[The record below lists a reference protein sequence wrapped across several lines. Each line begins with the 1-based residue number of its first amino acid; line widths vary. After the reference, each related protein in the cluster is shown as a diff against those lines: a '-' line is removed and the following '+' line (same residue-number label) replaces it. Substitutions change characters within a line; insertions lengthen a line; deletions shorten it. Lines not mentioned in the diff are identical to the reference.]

1 MSTPDFSA
9 FIQLLQQKL
18 EASSWQKLLLSGYQ
32 GEDSSLV
39 RIEVRPVVLKDIPH
53 LSFLYR
59 HKTRDI
65 TKNFAV
71 TEGLEL
77 IQKLLGTEFKAAHF
91 TALDSETQLSI
102 SKKGKVLSST
112 KAIKQAASS
121 ATVSAAA
128 LTHDKEKQRF
138 LTLDRPFL
146 QQLGVTDNQQRLV
159 PAMSRKWK
167 QINKFVEVFDRALS
181 QTGLKQ
187 KSAVHIA
194 DFGSGKAYLTFAV
207 HDYLTHQLGLDAKV
221 TGVELRQEL
230 VDLCNGVACDLNL
243 KGIGFE
249 QGDVKH
255 FQAKGIDVMIAL
267 HACDI
272 ATDYAIHMGIRTGA
286 SMIMCSP
293 CCHKQLRP
301 QLISPPLLQP
311 MLKHGIHLGEQA
323 EMLTDSL
330 RALLLE
336 AYGYETQ
343 VFEFIS
349 LEHTSKNKMI
359 LAVKSQ
365 KPKNR
370 EQILA
375 QVQQIKT
382 FYGIQQHC
390 LEELLLQS
398 E

>member
-1 MSTPDFSA
+1 MSTSDFSA
-9 FIQLLQQKL
+9 FMQLLQQKL
-18 EASSWQKLLLSGYQ
+18 EHNSWQKLLLSSYQ
-32 GEDSSLV
+32 GEDSTLV
-39 RIEVRPVVLKDIPH
+39 RIEVRPVVLKEIPH

-65 TKNFAV
+65 TKNFVV
-71 TEGLEL
+71 TEGLAL
-77 IQKLLGTEFKAAHF
+77 IQTLLGTDFKAAHF
-91 TALDSETQLSI
+91 AALDSETQLSV

-112 KAIKQAASS
+112 KAIKQAAASS
-121 ATVSAAA
+121 AAF
-128 LTHDKEKQRF
+128 THDKEKQRF

-146 QQLGVTDNQQRLV
+146 QQLGVTDANHKLV

-187 KSAVHIA
+187 KPQVHIA

-207 HDYLTHQLGLDAKV
+207 HDYLTHQLGLNAKV

-311 MLKHGIHLGEQA
+311 MLKHGIHAGEQA

-336 AYGYETQ
+336 AYGYDTQ

-365 KPKNR
+365 KPKSR

-375 QVQQIKT
+375 QVQQIKN

>member
-1 MSTPDFSA
+1 MSTSDFSA
-9 FIQLLQQKL
+9 FMQLLQQKL
-18 EASSWQKLLLSGYQ
+18 EHNSWQKLVLSSYQ
-32 GEDSSLV
+32 GEDSTLV
-39 RIEVRPVVLKDIPH
+39 RIEVRPVVLKEIPH

-65 TKNFAV
+65 TKNFVV
-71 TEGLEL
+71 TEGLAL
-77 IQKLLGTEFKAAHF
+77 IQTLLGNDFKAAHF

-112 KAIKQAASS
+112 KAIKQTAGSGA
-121 ATVSAAA
+121 V

-146 QQLGVTDNQQRLV
+146 QQLGVTDANHKLV

-167 QINKFVEVFDRALS
+167 QINKFVEVFDRALN

-187 KSAVHIA
+187 KPQVHIA

-207 HDYLTHQLGLDAKV
+207 HDYLTHQLGLNAKV

-230 VDLCNGVACDLNL
+230 VDLCNSVACELNL

-336 AYGYETQ
+336 AYGYDTQ

-365 KPKNR
+365 KPKSR

-375 QVQQIKT
+375 QVQQIKN

>member
-1 MSTPDFSA
+1 VSTSDFSA
-9 FIQLLQQKL
+9 FIQLLTQKL
-18 EASSWQKLLLSGYQ
+18 ENNSWQKLLLSGYQ
-32 GEDSSLV
+32 GEDTSLV
-39 RIEVRPVVLKDIPH
+39 RIEVRPVVLKDAAH

-65 TKNFAV
+65 TKNFVV

-77 IQKLLGTEFKAAHF
+77 IHTLLRTDFKAAHF
-91 TALDSETQLSI
+91 TALDSETQLSV

-112 KAIKQAASS
+112 KAIKQAAGIG
-121 ATVSAAA
+121 TVM
-128 LTHDKEKQRF
+128 THDKEKQRF

-146 QQLGVTDNQQRLV
+146 QQLGVTDAQHKLV

-187 KSAVHIA
+187 KPAVHIA

-243 KGIGFE
+243 QGIGFE

-336 AYGYETQ
+336 AYGYDTQ

-365 KPKNR
+365 KPKSR

-375 QVQQIKT
+375 QVQQIKS

-390 LEELLLQS
+390 LEELLLKS

>member
-1 MSTPDFSA
+1 MSTSDFSA
-9 FIQLLQQKL
+9 FMQLLQQKL
-18 EASSWQKLLLSGYQ
+18 EHNSWQKLVLSSYQ
-32 GEDSSLV
+32 GEDSTLV
-39 RIEVRPVVLKDIPH
+39 RIEVRPVVLKEIPH

-65 TKNFAV
+65 TKNFVV
-71 TEGLEL
+71 TEGLAL
-77 IQKLLGTEFKAAHF
+77 IQTLLGTDFKVAHF

-112 KAIKQAASS
+112 KAIKQTAGSGA
-121 ATVSAAA
+121 V

-146 QQLGVTDNQQRLV
+146 QQLGVTDANHKLV

-167 QINKFVEVFDRALS
+167 QINKFVEVFDRALN

-187 KSAVHIA
+187 KPQVHIA

-207 HDYLTHQLGLDAKV
+207 HDYLTHQLGLNAKV

-230 VDLCNGVACDLNL
+230 VDLCNSVACDLNL

-336 AYGYETQ
+336 AYGYDTQ

-365 KPKNR
+365 KPKSR

-375 QVQQIKT
+375 QVQQIKN

-390 LEELLLQS
+390 LEELLFKS

>member
-1 MSTPDFSA
+1 VSTSDFSA
-9 FIQLLQQKL
+9 FIQLLKQKL
-18 EASSWQKLLLSGYQ
+18 EQNSWQKLLLSSYQ
-32 GEDSSLV
+32 GEDTSLV
-39 RIEVRPVVLKDIPH
+39 RIEVRPVVLKDVAH

-65 TKNFAV
+65 TKNFV
-71 TEGLEL
+71 VSEGLEL
-77 IQKLLGTEFKAAHF
+77 IQTLLGTEFKSAHF
-91 TALDSETQLSI
+91 TALDSETQLSV

-112 KAIKQAASS
+112 KAMKQAA
-121 ATVSAAA
+121 VSGTA

-146 QQLGVTDNQQRLV
+146 QQLGVTDAQHKLV

-167 QINKFVEVFDRALS
+167 QINKFVEVFDRALN

-187 KSAVHIA
+187 KPAVHIA

-243 KGIGFE
+243 QGIGFE

-375 QVQQIKT
+375 QVQQIKE

>member
-1 MSTPDFSA
+1 MSTSDFSA
-9 FIQLLQQKL
+9 FMQLLQQKL
-18 EASSWQKLLLSGYQ
+18 EHNSWQKLLLSSYQ

-39 RIEVRPVVLKDIPH
+39 RIEVRPVVLKDVAH

-65 TKNFAV
+65 TKNFTV
-71 TEGLEL
+71 TEGLQQ
-77 IQKLLGTEFKAAHF
+77 IQTLLGTDFKAAHF
-91 TALDSETQLSI
+91 TALDSETQLSV

-112 KAIKQAASS
+112 KAIKQ
-121 ATVSAAA
+121 TTPVAAA

-138 LTLDRPFL
+138 LNLDRPFL
-146 QQLGVTDNQQRLV
+146 QQLGVTDAQHKLV

-167 QINKFVEVFDRALS
+167 QINKFVEVFDRALN

-187 KSAVHIA
+187 KPAVHIA

-207 HDYLTHQLGLDAKV
+207 HDYLTHQLGLNAKV

-311 MLKHGIHLGEQA
+311 MLKHGIHAGEQA

-336 AYGYETQ
+336 AYGYDTQ

-365 KPKNR
+365 KPKSR

-375 QVQQIKT
+375 QVQQIKS

>member
-1 MSTPDFSA
+1 MSTSDFSA
-9 FIQLLQQKL
+9 FMQHLQQKL
-18 EASSWQKLLLSGYQ
+18 EHNSWQKLLLSSYQ
-32 GEDSSLV
+32 GEDSTLV
-39 RIEVRPVVLKDIPH
+39 RIEVRPVVLKEIPH

-59 HKTRDI
+59 HKTQDI
-65 TKNFAV
+65 TKNFVV
-71 TEGLEL
+71 TEGLTL
-77 IQKLLGTEFKAAHF
+77 IQKLMGTEFKAAHF
-91 TALDSETQLSI
+91 TALDSETQLSV

-112 KAIKQAASS
+112 KAIKQTAGSGA
-121 ATVSAAA
+121 V

-146 QQLGVTDNQQRLV
+146 QQLGVTDANHKLV

-187 KSAVHIA
+187 KPAVHIA

-207 HDYLTHQLGLDAKV
+207 HDYLTHQLGLNAKV

-243 KGIGFE
+243 QGIGFE

-311 MLKHGIHLGEQA
+311 MLKHGIHAGEQA

-336 AYGYETQ
+336 AYGYDTQ

-375 QVQQIKT
+375 QVQQIKA

-390 LEELLLQS
+390 LEQLLLQS